1 MPKTII
7 PTTACGDRRLPCVN
21 WRELV
26 QLSDE
31 ELCKN
36 AQRGCMASKNLLWQ
50 RYGSYIQKI
59 AQTENRRH
67 HLPQHEM
74 VDVLQELYFAFH
86 TSILRYDPENHR
98 PGKPASFKTFLHVVI
113 AHQFSNYC
121 TLWRIYHKRL
131 RLEGNDTACEVL
143 VNTLEAN
150 ACSSGQEE
158 GIFSNE
164 LFPDDLAGALSKLKP
179 KEKHLLEVWLQ
190 YGRDK
195 QVAQVLGISPAAAKL
210 RRERL
215 FHRIRQ
221 SMAQQK

>member
-7 PTTACGDRRLPCVN
+7 PITACGDRRLPDVN
-21 WRELV
+21 GGEFV

-36 AQRGCMASKNLLWQ
+36 ARRGCTASKDLLWQ
-50 RYGSYIQKI
+50 RYGGYIQKI
-59 AQTENRRH
+59 VQLENRRH

-74 VDVLQELYFAFH
+74 FDALQDLYFAFH
-86 TSILRYDPENHR
+86 TSILRYNPQNYR
-98 PGKPASFKTFLHVVI
+98 RGKPASFKTFLHLVI
-113 AHQFSNYC
+113 AHRFSNYC
-121 TLWRIYHKRL
+121 ALWRIYHKRL
-131 RLEGNDTACEVL
+131 KLKDNNTVCEVL
-143 VNTLEAN
+143 VNTPETN
-150 ACSSGQEE
+150 GCSSWHEE
-158 GIFSNE
+158 GIFLYE
-164 LFPDDLAGALSKLKP
+164 LFPDRLAGALEKLKP

-221 SMAQQK
+221 SMIQK